1 MDYSS
6 DVMAYP
12 AAVCD
17 SIFDV
22 ATAISFY
29 CIYTQTNYDM
39 ANDSTTSDRISS
51 TSIPYGTTTVFDQST
66 SHARNHT
73 NTSRTFIWT
82 TFAIASYMVFFVLTL
97 AASFHYT
104 IIVIRFPCHSPSC
117 SASSTPCA
125 YYNYTFGS

>member
-29 CIYTQTNYDM
+29 CIYTQTTYDM
-39 ANDSTTSDRISS
+39 ANDSTTSDLNCS
-51 TSIPYGTTTVFDQST
+51 TCIPY
-66 SHARNHT
+66 
-73 NTSRTFIWT
+73 
-82 TFAIASYMVFFVLTL
+82 
-97 AASFHYT
+97 
-104 IIVIRFPCHSPSC
+104 
-117 SASSTPCA
+117 
-125 YYNYTFGS
+125 